1 MRDDD
6 VLGAALQ
13 VVLDHIPP
21 PGNKTLCVVVT
32 ADDGT
37 TGAVLASWTPSVVR
51 LVNALNG
58 GADVSGLRPEERWVQ
73 TNEGYAKRVDALE
86 VTRWYGVPSADFAAL
101 FPDLR
106 DGDRQRR
113 VPLKAKS
120 IEAAR
125 LEADEH
131 FPLSAWWSEVLEQNK
146 RGGKG

>member
-1 MRDDD
+1 MSDD

-13 VVLDHIPP
+13 VVLDQIPL
-21 PGNKTLCVVVT
+21 PGDKTLCVNVT
-32 ADDGT
+32 ATDGAA
-37 TGAVLASWTPSVVR
+37 GVVLASWQPWVVE
-51 LVNALNG
+51 LVKAWNA
-58 GADVSGLRPEERWVQ
+58 GADVSGLRDEERWVQ
-73 TNEGYAKRVDALE
+73 TGDEYAKRLDALE
-86 VTRWYGVPSADFAAL
+86 VTRWNGEPRADFAAL

-113 VPLKAKS
+113 VPLKSKS

-125 LEADEH
+125 LEADER